1 MIDQGKEIA
10 AAAKL
15 ARDEGRIADALKGYG
30 QAAEV
35 ARQQG
40 NAPVLAHRLRHIG
53 DIHREAGRDAEAAP
67 FYAEALALYRGDPN
81 PPPLDLANM
90 LRPLA
95 MLKEKSGDRAGAAAL
110 WAEAGALYAAAG
122 VADGARE
129 SELRQA
135 ALGFGPKS
143 PSRPARR

>member
-1 MIDQGKEIA
+1 MIDEGREIG

-15 ARDEGRIADALKGYG
+15 ARDEGRIEDALAGYAR
-30 QAAEV
+30 AAEV

-40 NAPVLAHRLRHIG
+40 NSLVLAHRLRHIG
-53 DIHREAGRDAEAAP
+53 DIHQDAGRDAEAAP
-67 FYAEALALYRGDPN
+67 FYAEALALYREDPN

-95 MLKEKSGDRAGAAAL
+95 MLKEKAGDPAGAAAL

-122 VADGARE
+122 VADGAKE
-129 SELRQA
+129 SERRLA
-135 ALGFGPKS
+135 AL
-143 PSRPARR
+143 A